1 MSYSNILRLLNEA
14 FRNGGLLIGSSDSNT
29 VALDTANDQIELDGI
44 DVTLGDND
52 LVVFGDGRDVILQWD
67 GSALQLIAAAGA
79 TLQLDGPFRL
89 QGFNSLSPRF
99 ELKWVAGQRGKPSLN
114 ADIQNAAEG
123 TRMIADPDFEVLGTN
138 ASSDDVTFY
147 AEGGIKMETDGAD
160 HDQVILLPHLD
171 ANQSAW
177 TQVTWGSDKQTEWE
191 CHIKTGSAI
200 TNTVIWAGLKLTN
213 TSVTATDAD
222 QAFFRYQ
229 NGVNSGN
236 WQAVDSV
243 GGTDH
248 ETDAGVTVAANT
260 EYHLR
265 IAIDSSRLAKFYING
280 VLVKTSVAL
289 TTEKDFIPYIGIQGE
304 GAAEAKH
311 LYVFGQSIS
320 RVIG

>member
-1 MSYSNILRLLNEA
+1 MSYANILRLLQGA
-14 FRNGGLLIGSSDSNT
+14 LDNGGVLTGSSDGNFIT
-29 VALDTANDQIELDGI
+29 LDTQNDQLEFDGI
-44 DVTLGDND
+44 DVLLGDND
-52 LVVFGDGRDVILQWD
+52 LAVFGDDRDIILQWD
-67 GSALQLIAAAGA
+67 GSTFQLIAAAGA
-79 TLQLDGPFRL
+79 TFQLRGPIRP
-89 QGFNSLSPRF
+89 QGFNWLSPRF
-99 ELKWVAGQRGKPSLN
+99 ELRWIAGQRGKPGLN
-114 ADIQNAAEG
+114 ADIQNAAEA

-147 AEGGIKMETDGAD
+147 AEGGIKLETDGAD

-200 TNTVIWAGLKLTN
+200 TNSIIWAGLKLTN
-213 TSVTATDAD
+213 TSTTATDND

-229 NGVNSGN
+229 NGVNSGK

-248 ETDAGVTVAANT
+248 ETDAGVTLAANT

-265 IAIDSSRLAKFYING
+265 IAVDSSRLAKFYING

-289 TTEKDFIPYIGIQGE
+289 TDATDFIPYIGIQTE